1 MENTLGRNP
10 AQGIFSMLHLFKCF
24 NLTGYNLARLES
36 CQIAAFRRSKDFAV
50 DDGLC
55 SSIDSYLSQ
64 VRFRIGNRVADIFAE
79 SINKCKLQRF
89 RFRFDGHGSSSFLWY
104 CEKSNLSGPS
114 GHLQLSSPFWQP
126 PCASLWSAPDG
137 PKRAYQGRLKAPF
150 VGELSAKLTERFTRS
165 YAVISFSTI
174 SWMPVMGSS

>member
-24 NLTGYNLARLES
+24 NLTGYDLARLEC

-50 DDGLC
+50 DNCFCGCIDGFFR
-55 SSIDSYLSQ
+55 Q
-64 VRFRIGNRVADIFAE
+64 VRFRIRNGIADIFAD
-79 SINKCKLQRF
+79 SINKSELQRF
-89 RFRFDGHGSSSFLWY
+89 RFRFDCHGKSSFLWY

-114 GHLQLSSPFWQP
+114 DHLQLSSPFWQP

-137 PKRAYQGRLKAPF
+137 PKRAYQ
-150 VGELSAKLTERFTRS
+150 ERQWLPS
-165 YAVISFSTI
+165 
-174 SWMPVMGSS
+174 